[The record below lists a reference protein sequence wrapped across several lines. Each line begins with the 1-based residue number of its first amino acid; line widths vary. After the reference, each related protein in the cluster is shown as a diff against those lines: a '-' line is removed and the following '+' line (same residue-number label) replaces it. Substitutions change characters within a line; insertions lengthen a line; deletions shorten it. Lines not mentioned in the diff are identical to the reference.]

1 MLILSRKTGE
11 RIFIGQDVAI
21 VVTRIKGNR
30 VTLGI
35 EAPDGVPI
43 RREELDV
50 LPDGEIVPVSVLAE
64 QTPVDRVTTEQARAA
79 GASF

>member
-1 MLILSRKTGE
+1 MLILSRKVGE
-11 RIFIGQDVAI
+11 RIFIGEGVSVMI
-21 VVTRIKGNR
+21 TSIEGRR
-30 VTLGI
+30 VKVGI
-35 EAPDGVPI
+35 EAPDGVSI